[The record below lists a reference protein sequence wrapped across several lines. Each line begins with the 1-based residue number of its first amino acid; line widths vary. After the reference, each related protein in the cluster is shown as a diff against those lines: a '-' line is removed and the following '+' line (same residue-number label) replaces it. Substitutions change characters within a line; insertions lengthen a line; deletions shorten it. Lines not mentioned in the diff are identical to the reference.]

1 MSYGV
6 AEQREAREWQS
17 SVKQGKGRAVRCS
30 EMRRRGN
37 VWLSKGKAAT
47 GKAAALFGNAAA
59 TERKDMRGLAKAK
72 QRNERPCKGMAKK
85 RDALQWYGIALM
97 CEGKA
102 VKGVTVL
109 RIAEADRKKG

>member
-1 MSYGV
+1 M
-6 AEQREAREWQS
+6 
-17 SVKQGKGRAVRCS
+17 
-30 EMRRRGN
+30 
-37 VWLSKGKAAT
+37 LSKGKAAT

-72 QRNERPCKGMAKK
+72 QRRERSRKGMAKK
-85 RDALQWYGIALM
+85 RDALRWYGIALM

-109 RIAEADRKKG
+109 SIAEADRKKG

>member
-1 MSYGV
+1 
-6 AEQREAREWQS
+6 
-17 SVKQGKGRAVRCS
+17 
-30 EMRRRGN
+30 MRRQSDVG
-37 VWLSKGKAAT
+37 LSQGKAAT

-72 QRNERPCKGMAKK
+72 QRKERSRKGMAKK

-97 CEGKA
+97 CQGKA

-109 RIAEADRKKG
+109 SIAEADRKKG